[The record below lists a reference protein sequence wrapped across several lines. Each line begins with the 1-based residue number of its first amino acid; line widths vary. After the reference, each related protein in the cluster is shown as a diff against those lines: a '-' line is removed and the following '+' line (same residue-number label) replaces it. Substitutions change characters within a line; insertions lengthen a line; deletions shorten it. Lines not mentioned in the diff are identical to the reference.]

1 MLHWLNPQLPYQKP
15 KETLGEFFDGSQRLK
30 LGWQCRESWAVAPLD
45 PVSFSSSAVAQ
56 WASSLED
63 GPRLLLIYR
72 YHRSNGERADSAS
85 SLKWN
90 KELSKKKKKKNCRT
104 IWVEKATNTLSFFQ
118 HWQWSS
124 QRTIYSP
131 PPIVINEVGV
141 AADNGEKTRIP
152 ALTTGSLLRCEAC
165 AG

>member
-30 LGWQCRESWAVAPLD
+30 LGWQCRESWAVDPLD

-90 KELSKKKKKKNCRT
+90 KELSKNNKKKTVGQSEWRKQQ
-104 IWVEKATNTLSFFQ
+104 TLSHFF
-118 HWQWSS
+118 S
-124 QRTIYSP
+124 TD
-131 PPIVINEVGV
+131 NEVAKEQFTHLPPLLSMKLV
-141 AADNGEKTRIP
+141 WQ
-152 ALTTGSLLRCEAC
+152 LTMERKQGSQPWQLAPF
-165 AG
+165 